1 MLQRREGWYF
11 EGRSGTIYWGVVWRG
26 TQGEAQRDER
36 LMSESSDAGRRF
48 VWPVRVYYEDTDSAG
63 VVYYANYL
71 RYFERARTEWLR
83 ALGFEQTD
91 LAARQ
96 QIVFV
101 VRSINVDYLQ
111 PARFNDEL
119 HISVELGAPG
129 ASQIVF
135 VQRAVR
141 LMHGA
146 EVVLCEARVR
156 VACVSLLTHKPV
168 RMPKV
173 ISEAITDALGAR
185 TVEK

>member
-1 MLQRREGWYF
+1 MNDALY
-11 EGRSGTIYWGVVWRG
+11 RG
-26 TQGEAQRDER
+26 Q
-36 LMSESSDAGRRF
+36 RF

-91 LAARQ
+91 LAAQ
-96 QIVFV
+96 HHIVFV
-101 VRSINVDYLQ
+101 VRSINVEYLQ

-119 HISVELGAPG
+119 QITLEPDAPG

-135 VQRAVR
+135 VQRAIRVMR
-141 LMHGA
+141 GSD
-146 EVVLCEARVR
+146 VVDVLCEARVR

-168 RMPKV
+168 RIPKPV
-173 ISEAITDALGAR
+173 SKRIR
-185 TVEK
+185 TT